1 MPHSLSWVAVW
12 AREER
17 GVEHDEVEELV
28 AMREVEVQAR

>member
-1 MPHSLSWVAVW
+1 MPHSLGWVAVW